1 MVTIREKPKLEALL
15 EVHLV
20 FAKRPFSFSLDVVV
34 FDLLFE
40 LALYVF
46 LFRASLQTLIG

>member
-1 MVTIREKPKLEALL
+1 MLTIREKPKSEALL

-20 FAKRPFSFSLDVVV
+20 FTLLFSLDVGV

-40 LALYVF
+40 LASYVF
-46 LFRASLQTLIG
+46 LFRASVQTLIG